1 MTNTVSVTLYGCF
14 HSNLSISS
22 FFLWLSLLLAVPS
35 KVPLNNKKTL
45 LSAQRSLSSE
55 REESD
60 AGMDSLEEPLRA
72 RKRRES
78 TMPQGSSLAE
88 LAHLSPTTTIP
99 RPGLQIYSS
108 YFFKKNSNVKV
119 DIDFVFLYVS
129 YK

>member
-1 MTNTVSVTLYGCF
+1 MTNTVSVTLFGCF

-22 FFLWLSLLLAVPS
+22 FFLWLSLLLAVSS

-78 TMPQGSSLAE
+78 TMQQGSSDAE
-88 LAHLSPTTTIP
+88 LAVPTNPLPYIRSNTLHFSTVLIINLHILKINTKF
-99 RPGLQIYSS
+99 GSFYV
-108 YFFKKNSNVKV
+108 YF
-119 DIDFVFLYVS
+119 
-129 YK
+129 